1 MNAGVLAGGIVLLL
15 FWGIWGVTIKF
26 AIQSIGIQVVV
37 WVQLAQTLIF
47 PLYFLVFKD
56 LLPLKLD
63 GPAIL
68 WAMFSGAI
76 SLIGTLML
84 YLLLR
89 VAPTSIVIPL
99 SALYPIITITLAFIV
114 LHEHITPQQWLGIAF
129 ALIAIALLTFD
140 FGQLLPKSR

>member
-1 MNAGVLAGGIVLLL
+1 MSTGVLVGGIVLLL
-15 FWGIWGVTIKF
+15 FWGIWGVTIKV
-26 AIQSIGIQVVV
+26 AMQSIGLQVVV

-56 LLPLKLD
+56 LLPLKLE

-99 SALYPIITITLAFIV
+99 SALYPIITIALAFLV
-114 LHEHITPQQWLGIAF
+114 LHERITAQQWLGIVF
-129 ALIAIALLTFD
+129 ALIAIALLTID
-140 FGQLLPKSR
+140 FGQILQKPR

>member
-1 MNAGVLAGGIVLLL
+1 MSTGVLVGGIVLLL
-15 FWGIWGVTIKF
+15 FWGIWGVTIKV
-26 AIQSIGIQVVV
+26 AMQSIGLQVVV

-56 LLPLKLD
+56 LLPLKLE

-99 SALYPIITITLAFIV
+99 SALYPIITIALAFLV
-114 LHEHITPQQWLGIAF
+114 LHERITAQQWLGIVF
-129 ALIAIALLTFD
+129 ALVAIALLTID
-140 FGQLLPKSR
+140 FGQILQKPQ